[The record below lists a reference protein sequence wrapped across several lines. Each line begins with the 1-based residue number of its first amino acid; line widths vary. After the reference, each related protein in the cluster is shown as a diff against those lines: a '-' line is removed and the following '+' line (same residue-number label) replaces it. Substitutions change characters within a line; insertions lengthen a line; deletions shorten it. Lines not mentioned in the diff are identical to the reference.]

1 MVWHCTLITP
11 STGCIMD
18 SLYTAEPE
26 ISPLFISLIK
36 TWCLHY
42 PACNFAKEW
51 HHWKQFFFGLHA
63 ASCGATKA
71 FTQFP
76 SFHQEFC
83 FVFLSSK
90 NQPALREHVR
100 LCDVINIIITIF
112 LLVESF
118 LYPDQKQCDDL
129 VVPFRRCQWLSLF
142 MLTEVIKG
150 RRMIN

>member
-51 HHWKQFFFGLHA
+51 HHWKQFFRIACSFLWSHKSFYTVSKFPSGVLFCVSLVQKS
-63 ASCGATKA
+63 ASATRTCDTLWCHQHYYHNIFAGGEFFVPWSETVRRPCGAIQTMPKT
-71 FTQFP
+71 FIVYVNR
-76 SFHQEFC
+76 SH
-83 FVFLSSK
+83 
-90 NQPALREHVR
+90 
-100 LCDVINIIITIF
+100 
-112 LLVESF
+112 
-118 LYPDQKQCDDL
+118 
-129 VVPFRRCQWLSLF
+129 
-142 MLTEVIKG
+142 
-150 RRMIN
+150 